1 MKKWLLVLGMIA
13 CMMGLT
19 ACGGKEQEEVTLMS
33 ADMAEGLASETVSF
47 LSQWVDS
54 QSEENYVFMVEQQGG
69 DGAMYSSAFE
79 SWKSAVEDMGSV
91 TGFAGI
97 EENSVE
103 VMIIDG
109 SMYPTE
115 GMLVARINGET
126 HDALLE
132 IMIENGD
139 IASISTN
146 VIFSFGE
153 NMKKAGLNTLL
164 GMGTVFAVLILI
176 SFIISAFGFIP
187 KIQAKFSKKNNEVA
201 VKPAAAVSPAPAAV
215 PEEDLTDDLE
225 LVAVIAA
232 AIAASEGASSTDGF
246 VVRSIRRAG
255 NKWQSAGRT
264 GLV

>member
-19 ACGGKEQEEVTLMS
+19 ACGGKEEEEGTLMS
-33 ADMAEGLASETVSF
+33 ADMAESLVSDTVSF

-54 QSEENYVFMVEQQGG
+54 QSEESYVFMVEQQGG
-69 DGAMYSSAFE
+69 NGAMYSSAFE
-79 SWKSAVEDMGSV
+79 SWKSAVENMGSV
-91 TGFAGI
+91 TGVDGI
-97 EENSVE
+97 VDNTIQTMVIEGN
-103 VMIIDG
+103 
-109 SMYPTE
+109 MYPTD
-115 GMLVARINGET
+115 GTLTARLNGET

-132 IMIENGD
+132 IIIENGE
-139 IASISTN
+139 IVSISTN
-146 VIFSFGE
+146 VEYSFGE

-164 GMGTVFAVLILI
+164 GMGTVFVVLVLISL
-176 SFIISAFGFIP
+176 IISAFVLIP
-187 KIQAKFSKKNNEVA
+187 KVQAKFSKKNKDNA
-201 VKPAAAVSPAPAAV
+201 VKPAVVATPAPAAIQ
-215 PEEDLTDDLE
+215 EEELSDDLE